1 MTSVLCPRIRVMP
14 TCPLTFLADPSVTG
28 KDPREGNSLPQFLII
43 FYLFSYYCQHLKKVQ
58 LFLLKKLCGVLHRA
72 ESSSPLCI
80 PLQSQAPRCDA
91 HRRVKLRT
99 AGLWL
104 LLKGQS
110 G

>member
-43 FYLFSYYCQHLKKVQ
+43 FYLFSYYCQHI
-58 LFLLKKLCGVLHRA
+58 KKLCGVLHRA